1 MFGEGRGED
10 LEKIGGK
17 GREGEREGRKE
28 ERKEES
34 SEEKGI
40 GSDFYVRLNGTFLSF
55 GFTR

>member
-1 MFGEGRGED
+1 MFGERRGED

-55 GFTR
+55 GLTR

>member
-17 GREGEREGRKE
+17 EREGGKE

-55 GFTR
+55 GLTR